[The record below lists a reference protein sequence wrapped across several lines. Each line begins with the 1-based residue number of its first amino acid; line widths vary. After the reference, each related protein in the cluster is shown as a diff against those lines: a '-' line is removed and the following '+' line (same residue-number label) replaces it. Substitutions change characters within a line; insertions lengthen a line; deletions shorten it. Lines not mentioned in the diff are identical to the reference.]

1 MSPTLSPRFH
11 FLSTDWTHDSFYL
24 EIYFF
29 SSRCCRCIH
38 LFPVLS
44 APSAQQDTSVSC
56 AQFLFLLP
64 AKIGRHFLAVCRQ
77 KKKTNKTHVTRNSV
91 MIENLRRIY
100 KEDVKQVLNQQALT
114 GAEAPLRRRLFLF
127 LQLNQ
132 FLTAL
137 ILTVMSNRYGNNS
150 FTCVTHESAHVLL
163 LSHGCGQITA
173 APGRGCTC
181 VSCGIWFEMKIFF
194 PCLSSLSSLWLS
206 LSGWSEAG
214 FGSVGGQI

>member
-1 MSPTLSPRFH
+1 MLQVHPSLSCSLCSKCTAGHICQLCAIFVFVTGKDRNTLSR
-11 FLSTDWTHDSFYL
+11 
-24 EIYFF
+24 
-29 SSRCCRCIH
+29 
-38 LFPVLS
+38 
-44 APSAQQDTSVSC
+44 SVS
-56 AQFLFLLP
+56 P
-64 AKIGRHFLAVCRQ
+64 
-77 KKKTNKTHVTRNSV
+77 KKKPNKTHVTRNSV

-137 ILTVMSNRYGNNS
+137 ILTVMSSRYGNNS

-181 VSCGIWFEMKIFF
+181 VSCGIWFELKIFF

>member
-24 EIYFF
+24 EINFF
-29 SSRCCRCIH
+29 FSRCCRCIN

-56 AQFLFLLP
+56 AQFLCLLP
-64 AKIGRHFLAVCRQ
+64 AKIGTHFFAVCHQ
-77 KKKTNKTHVTRNSV
+77 KNNKTRVTRNSV
-91 MIENLRRIY
+91 MIENLRRIS
-100 KEDVKQVLNQQALT
+100 QTGCQAGIEPAGSDRCGNSAASQTFLIF
-114 GAEAPLRRRLFLF
+114 AAKPVFDRSNFDSYFQPLW
-127 LQLNQ
+127 Q
-132 FLTAL
+132 
-137 ILTVMSNRYGNNS
+137 GNS

-163 LSHGCGQITA
+163 LSHGCGQIMA
-173 APGRGCTC
+173 APGWGCTC
-181 VSCGIWFEMKIFF
+181 VSCSIWFEMKIFF

-214 FGSVGGQI
+214 FGGVGGQI